1 MADRKV
7 TFTLGTAVDPQA
19 KREAAELAAMLSSIK
34 TAAEG
39 ATKAVR
45 ATFEASSR
53 GPRSGGGG
61 SGGSGGAPGGRRSP
75 TASGG
80 FERGYDRAAMDD
92 LRRQRADERREREAI
107 LADRRREAQAEKKI
121 LDDRVKANV
130 EASRRIREAARET
143 KAGHYTTRQSDELKR
158 QQDERVQRNR
168 MQADTAARVRES
180 VEASR
185 AAREAARETK
195 AGNYRARADGTYGE
209 GYGRGGGGSS
219 IPSDGDF
226 KSHIEGVAKAY
237 EAQERAAARAAATQQ
252 RNVRELVSGSKQ
264 AAAGVGSIARA
275 FVYLGVSGEEN
286 LEKALRVL
294 AKFEAGMA
302 GISGVSNV
310 VGGVSKASRAYRG
323 LGAGAGLAAGIG
335 AVGVG
340 GTIGLGAAALATGAG
355 VGFGIGRLAIGEHSF
370 GRMTDAWG
378 VTDWAGEKAA
388 ANRGRV
394 ATTANRQVRQ
404 RARTAERY
412 SDYSTLAGFDIA
424 DAEGRGGLGAGSNR
438 ARAAVAEARARTASF
453 ENRVATGGG
462 GSFEQITG
470 ERSAAKNG
478 EVAALNTAL
487 AIEERRKQIITQTV
501 EKEKEKTRAVME
513 GIEASKASLGLADAA
528 TVRLA
533 ESGAGKRA
541 RGEKLSREEA
551 GALGQFFG
559 DAGQE
564 EAAKLGADV
573 LKSNPELAKLADE
586 IAKARA
592 AQEKAVLVKVE
603 QDLTGRIVVSPDG
616 DKLKADIE
624 QIIKQMEEERRRL
637 LREAFDAEKN
647 DRQSREDLTRATSG
661 A

>member
-45 ATFEASSR
+45 ATFDASSR
-53 GPRSGGGG
+53 GPRSAGGG

-92 LRRQRADERREREAI
+92 LRRQRADERREREGI
-107 LADRRREAQAEKKI
+107 LADRRREVEAEKRI
-121 LDDRVKANV
+121 LAERVRANV
-130 EASRRIREAARET
+130 EAGQKIRDAAR
-143 KAGHYTTRQSDELKR
+143 ATR
-158 QQDERVQRNR
+158 
-168 MQADTAARVRES
+168 
-180 VEASR
+180 
-185 AAREAARETK
+185 
-195 AGNYRARADGTYGE
+195 AGNYQARASGTYGA
-209 GYGRGGGGSS
+209 GFGRGGGGSS

-340 GTIGLGAAALATGAG
+340 GTIGLGAAALAVGGSIGFGAARAYLGEHEFGNFTDWTGATDYQ
-355 VGFGIGRLAIGEHSF
+355 GE
-370 GRMTDAWG
+370 RNARNR
-378 VTDWAGEKAA
+378 AG
-388 ANRGRV
+388 V

-438 ARAAVAEARARTASF
+438 ARAAVSEARARTASF
-453 ENRVATGGG
+453 ENRVAAGGMT
-462 GSFEQITG
+462 FEQVTG

-603 QDLTGRIVVSPDG
+603 QELTGRIVVSPDG

-624 QIIKQMEEERRRL
+624 QIIKLMEEERRRL

-647 DRQSREDLTRATSG
+647 DRQSREDLQRTTSG

>member
-1 MADRKV
+1 VADRKV
-7 TFTLGTAVDPQA
+7 TFTLGTAVDPSA
-19 KREAAELAAMLSSIK
+19 KREAAELAALLTSIK
-34 TAAEG
+34 SAADG
-39 ATKAVR
+39 ATKSVR
-45 ATFEASSR
+45 EALSASSR
-53 GPRSGGGG
+53 GRGGPGGG

-80 FERGYDRAAMDD
+80 FERGYDRAAIDD
-92 LRRQRADERREREAI
+92 LRRQRNDERREREGI
-107 LADRRREAQAEKKI
+107 LADRRREAEAEKRI
-121 LDDRVKANV
+121 LAERVRANV
-130 EASRRIREAARET
+130 EAGQKIRDAAR
-143 KAGHYTTRQSDELKR
+143 A
-158 QQDERVQRNR
+158 
-168 MQADTAARVRES
+168 
-180 VEASR
+180 
-185 AAREAARETK
+185 TK
-195 AGNYRARADGTYGE
+195 AGNYQARASGTYGA
-209 GYGRGGGGSS
+209 GFGRGGGGSS
-219 IPSDGDF
+219 LPSDGDF

-286 LEKALRVL
+286 IEKALRVL

-323 LGAGAGLAAGIG
+323 LGAGAGLAAGVG

-340 GTIGLGAAALATGAG
+340 GTVALGAAALATGAG

-603 QDLTGRIVVSPDG
+603 QELTGRIVVSPDG

-647 DRQSREDLTRATSG
+647 DRQSREDLTRTTSG

>member
-45 ATFEASSR
+45 ATFDASSR
-53 GPRSGGGG
+53 GPRSGGAG

-92 LRRQRADERREREAI
+92 LRRQRADERREREGI
-107 LADRRREAQAEKKI
+107 LADRRREVEAEKRI
-121 LDDRVKANV
+121 LAERVRANV
-130 EASRRIREAARET
+130 EAGQKIRDAAR
-143 KAGHYTTRQSDELKR
+143 A
-158 QQDERVQRNR
+158 
-168 MQADTAARVRES
+168 
-180 VEASR
+180 
-185 AAREAARETK
+185 TK
-195 AGNYRARADGTYGE
+195 AGNYQARASGTYGA
-209 GYGRGGGGSS
+209 GFGRGGGGSS
-219 IPSDGDF
+219 LPSDGDF

-237 EAQERAAARAAATQQ
+237 EAQEKAAARAAAAARKQ
-252 RNVRELVSGSKQ
+252 NAELQSGFKQ
-264 AAAGVGSIARA
+264 TAAGVGSLARS
-275 FVYLGVSGEEN
+275 FVYLGVSGEQNIER
-286 LEKALRVL
+286 ALRAL
-294 AKFEAGMA
+294 AKFEAVMA
-302 GISGVSNV
+302 GVKGVADVIGGVQKLAAGGLGRAVGKSVITGAASGAAGGLGKSATTGAATGAASGA
-310 VGGVSKASRAYRG
+310 VGGVVGVVGKSATTGAATGAAGTSTVG
-323 LGAGAGLAAGIG
+323 LGATVA
-335 AVGVG
+335 
-340 GTIGLGAAALATGAG
+340 LGAAALATGAG

-404 RARTAERY
+404 RDRTAERY

-453 ENRVATGGG
+453 ENRVAAGGG

-470 ERSAAKNG
+470 ERVAAVQGELTALNAAKS
-478 EVAALNTAL
+478 
-487 AIEERRKQIITQTV
+487 IDERRLQIVTQTV
-501 EKEKEKTRAVME
+501 QAEKEKTRAVME

-603 QDLTGRIVVSPDG
+603 QELTGRIVVSPDG

-647 DRQSREDLTRATSG
+647 DRQSREDLTRTTSG

>member
-19 KREAAELAAMLSSIK
+19 KREAAELAAMLASIK

-45 ATFEASSR
+45 ATFDASSR
-53 GPRSGGGG
+53 GPRSAGAG

-92 LRRQRADERREREAI
+92 LRRQRADERREREGI
-107 LADRRREAQAEKKI
+107 LADRRREVEAEKRI
-121 LDDRVKANV
+121 LAERVRANV
-130 EASRRIREAARET
+130 EAGQKIRDAAR
-143 KAGHYTTRQSDELKR
+143 A
-158 QQDERVQRNR
+158 
-168 MQADTAARVRES
+168 
-180 VEASR
+180 
-185 AAREAARETK
+185 TK
-195 AGNYRARADGTYGE
+195 AGNYQARASGTYGA
-209 GYGRGGGGSS
+209 GFGRGGGGSS

-286 LEKALRVL
+286 IEKALRVL

-310 VGGVSKASRAYRG
+310 VGGVSKASKAYRG

-335 AVGVG
+335 AVGVA
-340 GTIGLGAAALATGAG
+340 GTVGLGAAALAVGG
-355 VGFGIGRLAIGEHSF
+355 GIGFGAARAYLGEHEF
-370 GRMTDAWG
+370 GNFTDWTG
-378 VTDWAGEKAA
+378 VTDYQGERNARNRAG
-388 ANRGRV
+388 V
-394 ATTANRQVRQ
+394 ATTANRQVRL
-404 RARTAERY
+404 RTRTAERY
-412 SDYSTLAGFDIA
+412 ADYSTLAGFDIA
-424 DAEGRGGLGAGSNR
+424 DAERQGDYGKGSR
-438 ARAAVAEARARTASF
+438 IARSEVSKARARTASF
-453 ENRVATGGG
+453 ENRVAAGGMT
-462 GSFEQITG
+462 FEQVTG
-470 ERSAAKNG
+470 ERVSAVQGELTALNAAKS
-478 EVAALNTAL
+478 
-487 AIEERRKQIITQTV
+487 IDERRLQIVTQTV
-501 EKEKEKTRAVME
+501 QAEKEKTRAVME

-586 IAKARA
+586 IAKTRA
-592 AQEKAVLVKVE
+592 ANEKAVLVKVE
-603 QDLTGRIVVSPDG
+603 EQITGQIVVTPNAE
-616 DKLKADIE
+616 KLKADLEYIVKDINE
-624 QIIKQMEEERRRL
+624 QIAQGLK
-637 LREAFDAEKN
+637 REFEATRK
-647 DRQSREDLTRATSG
+647 DRESREDLTRATSG

>member
-45 ATFEASSR
+45 ATFDASSR
-53 GPRSGGGG
+53 GPRSAGAG

-92 LRRQRADERREREAI
+92 LRRQRADERREREGI
-107 LADRRREAQAEKKI
+107 LADRRREVEAEKRI
-121 LDDRVKANV
+121 LAERVRANV
-130 EASRRIREAARET
+130 EAGQKIRDAAR
-143 KAGHYTTRQSDELKR
+143 A
-158 QQDERVQRNR
+158 
-168 MQADTAARVRES
+168 
-180 VEASR
+180 
-185 AAREAARETK
+185 TK
-195 AGNYRARADGTYGE
+195 AGNYQARASGTYGA
-209 GYGRGGGGSS
+209 GFGRGGGGSS
-219 IPSDGDF
+219 LPSDGDF

-237 EAQERAAARAAATQQ
+237 EAQEKAAARAAATQQ

-340 GTIGLGAAALATGAG
+340 GTIGLGAAALAVGGGIGFGAARAYLGEHEFGNFTDWTGATDYQGERNARNRAG
-355 VGFGIGRLAIGEHSF
+355 VS
-370 GRMTDAWG
+370 
-378 VTDWAGEKAA
+378 
-388 ANRGRV
+388 
-394 ATTANRQVRQ
+394 TTANRQVRQ

-438 ARAAVAEARARTASF
+438 ARAAVSEARARTASF
-453 ENRVATGGG
+453 ENRVAAGGMT
-462 GSFEQITG
+462 FEQVTG

-603 QDLTGRIVVSPDG
+603 QELTGRIVVSPDG

-647 DRQSREDLTRATSG
+647 DRQSREDLQRTTSG

>member
-45 ATFEASSR
+45 ATFDASSR
-53 GPRSGGGG
+53 GPRSGGAG

-80 FERGYDRAAMDD
+80 FERGYDRAAIDD
-92 LRRQRADERREREAI
+92 LRRQRNDERREREGI
-107 LADRRREAQAEKKI
+107 LADRRREAEAEKRI
-121 LDDRVKANV
+121 LAERVRANV
-130 EASRRIREAARET
+130 EAGQRIRDAAR
-143 KAGHYTTRQSDELKR
+143 A
-158 QQDERVQRNR
+158 
-168 MQADTAARVRES
+168 
-180 VEASR
+180 
-185 AAREAARETK
+185 TK
-195 AGNYRARADGTYGE
+195 AGNYQARAGGTYGA
-209 GYGRGGGGSS
+209 GFGRGGGGSS

-294 AKFEAGMA
+294 AKFEAGMS

-323 LGAGAGLAAGIG
+323 LGAGAGLAAGVG

-340 GTIGLGAAALATGAG
+340 GTVALGAAALATGAG
-355 VGFGIGRLAIGEHSF
+355 VGFGLGRLAIGEHSF

-603 QDLTGRIVVSPDG
+603 QELTGRIVVSPDG

-647 DRQSREDLTRATSG
+647 DRQSREDLTRTTSG

>member
-19 KREAAELAAMLSSIK
+19 KREAAELAAMLASIK

-45 ATFEASSR
+45 ATFDASSR
-53 GPRSGGGG
+53 GPRSAGAG

-237 EAQERAAARAAATQQ
+237 AAQEQAANRAAAAHQK
-252 RNVRELVSGSKQ
+252 NVRELVSGSKQ

-275 FVYLGVSGEEN
+275 FVYLGVSGEQN
-286 LEKALRVL
+286 IEKALRVL
-294 AKFEAGMA
+294 AKFEAGMSA
-302 GISGVSNV
+302 VSGVSDL
-310 VGGVSKASRAYRG
+310 VGGLSKAAKAYGKLGRG
-323 LGAGAGLAAGIG
+323 SKLAAGVG
-335 AVGVG
+335 AVGAGSTVA
-340 GTIGLGAAALATGAG
+340 LGAAALSVGAG

-404 RARTAERY
+404 RDRTAERY

-438 ARAAVAEARARTASF
+438 ARAAVSEARARTASF

-470 ERSAAKNG
+470 ERVAAVQGELTALNAAKS
-478 EVAALNTAL
+478 
-487 AIEERRKQIITQTV
+487 IDERRLQIVTQTV
-501 EKEKEKTRAVME
+501 QAEKEKTRAVME

-586 IAKARA
+586 IAKTRA
-592 AQEKAVLVKVE
+592 ANEKAVLVKVE
-603 QDLTGRIVVSPDG
+603 EQVTGQIVVTPNAE
-616 DKLKADIE
+616 KLKADLEYIVKDINE
-624 QIIKQMEEERRRL
+624 QIRQALK
-637 LREAFDAEKN
+637 REFEATRK
-647 DRQSREDLTRATSG
+647 DRESRDDLTRATSG

>member
-45 ATFEASSR
+45 ATFDASSR
-53 GPRSGGGG
+53 GPRSAGGG

-92 LRRQRADERREREAI
+92 LRRQRADERREREGI
-107 LADRRREAQAEKKI
+107 LADRRREVEAEKRI
-121 LDDRVKANV
+121 LAERVRANV
-130 EASRRIREAARET
+130 EAGQKIRDAAR
-143 KAGHYTTRQSDELKR
+143 ATR
-158 QQDERVQRNR
+158 
-168 MQADTAARVRES
+168 
-180 VEASR
+180 
-185 AAREAARETK
+185 
-195 AGNYRARADGTYGE
+195 AGNYQARASGTYGA
-209 GYGRGGGGSS
+209 GFGRGGGGSS

-286 LEKALRVL
+286 IEKALRVL

-340 GTIGLGAAALATGAG
+340 GTIGLGAAALAVGGSIGFGAARAYLGEHEFGNFTDWTGATDYQ
-355 VGFGIGRLAIGEHSF
+355 GE
-370 GRMTDAWG
+370 RNARNR
-378 VTDWAGEKAA
+378 AG
-388 ANRGRV
+388 V

-438 ARAAVAEARARTASF
+438 ARAAVSEARARTASF
-453 ENRVATGGG
+453 ENRVAAGGMT
-462 GSFEQITG
+462 FEQVTG

-603 QDLTGRIVVSPDG
+603 QELTGRIVVSPDG

-624 QIIKQMEEERRRL
+624 QIIKLMEEERRRL

-647 DRQSREDLTRATSG
+647 DRQSREDLQRTSSG

>member
-45 ATFEASSR
+45 ATFDASSR
-53 GPRSGGGG
+53 GPRSAGGG
-61 SGGSGGAPGGRRSP
+61 SVGSGGAPGGRRSP
-75 TASGG
+75 AASGG
-80 FERGYDRAAMDD
+80 FERGYDRAAIDD
-92 LRRQRADERREREAI
+92 LRRQRNDERREREGI
-107 LADRRREAQAEKKI
+107 LADRRREAEAEKRI
-121 LDDRVKANV
+121 LAERVRANV
-130 EASRRIREAARET
+130 EAGQKIRDAAR
-143 KAGHYTTRQSDELKR
+143 A
-158 QQDERVQRNR
+158 
-168 MQADTAARVRES
+168 
-180 VEASR
+180 
-185 AAREAARETK
+185 TK
-195 AGNYRARADGTYGE
+195 AGNYQARASGTYGA
-209 GYGRGGGGSS
+209 GFGRGGGGSS
-219 IPSDGDF
+219 LPSDGDF

-237 EAQERAAARAAATQQ
+237 AAQEQAANRAAAAHQK
-252 RNVRELVSGSKQ
+252 NVRELVSGSKQ

-286 LEKALRVL
+286 IEKALRVL
-294 AKFEAGMA
+294 AKFEAGMSA
-302 GISGVSNV
+302 VSGVSDL
-310 VGGVSKASRAYRG
+310 VGGLSKAAKAYGKLGRG
-323 LGAGAGLAAGIG
+323 SKLAAGVG
-335 AVGVG
+335 AVGAGSTVA
-340 GTIGLGAAALATGAG
+340 LGAAALSVGAG

-404 RARTAERY
+404 RDRTAERY

-470 ERSAAKNG
+470 ERVAAVQGELTALNAAKS
-478 EVAALNTAL
+478 
-487 AIEERRKQIITQTV
+487 IDERRLQIVTQTV
-501 EKEKEKTRAVME
+501 QAEKEKTRAVME

-533 ESGAGKRA
+533 ESGAGKRS

-586 IAKARA
+586 IAKTRA
-592 AQEKAVLVKVE
+592 ANEKAVLVKVE
-603 QDLTGRIVVSPDG
+603 EQITGQIVVTPNAE
-616 DKLKADIE
+616 KLKADLEYIVKDINE
-624 QIIKQMEEERRRL
+624 QIAQALK
-637 LREAFDAEKN
+637 REFEATRK
-647 DRQSREDLTRATSG
+647 DRESREDLTRATSG